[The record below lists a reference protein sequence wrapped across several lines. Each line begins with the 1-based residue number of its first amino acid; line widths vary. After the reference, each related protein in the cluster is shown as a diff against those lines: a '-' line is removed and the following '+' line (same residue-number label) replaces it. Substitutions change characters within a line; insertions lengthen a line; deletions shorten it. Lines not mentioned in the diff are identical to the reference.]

1 MGDRS
6 AWSQGSGRGDG
17 ARPDGRVL
25 VGDGPRRRSDGNH
38 RRPGPRPVNVAAPV
52 ATSVAPDETGS
63 TRSPDHLGETV
74 ELREL
79 RVFLTLAEELHFGH
93 SARRLGLTSSRVSQ
107 SLRDLERKLGGQL
120 LHRTSR
126 RVRLTPF
133 GEHFL
138 VEARPAYDELADVL
152 ARARAAN
159 HRLEGTLRFGLLLP
173 PAGGP
178 HLHTIIEAFE
188 HDHPDCEVQ
197 VSEVLLDD
205 PLGPLRRGE
214 IDVMAMRLPINC
226 PDMVVGPTLSS
237 EPRVLQVARG
247 HPLATRREVS
257 IEDIADYD
265 VIALDG
271 FPTETIEAVI
281 PHRTPT
287 GRTIRRRRISPM
299 PRTPFEVEALIARGI
314 IVNPTVPSYAGYSRH
329 PGIVHIPIGDMP
341 PSSTGLIWQRRTTD
355 PRIREFVRTTRHVL
369 ATRQERAARS

>member
-1 MGDRS
+1 M
-6 AWSQGSGRGDG
+6 AT
-17 ARPDGRVL
+17 
-25 VGDGPRRRSDGNH
+25 H
-38 RRPGPRPVNVAAPV
+38 RRTRSRPVNHAARDVPREAPV
-52 ATSVAPDETGS
+52 ETDS
-63 TRSPDHLGETV
+63 RSPDHMWETV

-93 SARRLGLTSSRVSQ
+93 SAQRLGLTSSRVSQ

-138 VEARPAYDELADVL
+138 AEARPVYDQLADVL

-159 HRLEGTLRFGLLLP
+159 HRLEGTLRLGLLFP
-173 PAGGP
+173 TAGGP
-178 HLHTIIEAFE
+178 HLSTIIEAFE

-197 VSEVLLDD
+197 ISEVLFDD

-214 IDVMAMRLPINC
+214 IDVMAMRLPINR

-237 EPRVLQVARG
+237 EPRVLQVARN
-247 HPLATRREVS
+247 HPLASRREVS
-257 IEDIADYD
+257 VEDIADYH
-265 VIALDG
+265 VIALNG

-287 GRTIRRRRISPM
+287 GRTIRRRRVRPT
-299 PRTPFEVEALIARGI
+299 PRTPLEVEALIARGV
-314 IVNPTVPSYAGYSRH
+314 IVHPTVPSYATYFRH
-329 PGIVHIPIGDMP
+329 PDITHIPINDMA
-341 PSSTGLIWQRRTTD
+341 PSATGLIWQRRTSD

-369 ATRQERAARS
+369 ATTNATKATNTTNT